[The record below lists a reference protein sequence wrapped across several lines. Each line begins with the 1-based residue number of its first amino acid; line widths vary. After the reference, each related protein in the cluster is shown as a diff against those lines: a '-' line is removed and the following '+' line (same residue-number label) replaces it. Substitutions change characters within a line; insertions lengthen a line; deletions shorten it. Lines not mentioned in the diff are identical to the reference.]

1 MTLSTRIAALT
12 KADRE
17 IDGAIAD
24 LLGWWPKGYT
34 RHCIHGS
41 DRRYKATRGHL
52 VSTEYLDC
60 PNYTANIMHVLEECD
75 KRGLFYGGTN
85 DGEAWGAEFNVW
97 NSGYDC
103 DGVQRTDRNITL
115 AACEALVRAVENN
128 TNDA

>member
-1 MTLSTRIAALT
+1 MKLSTRIAALT
-12 KADRE
+12 KGDRQ
-17 IDGAIAD
+17 IDAEIAD
-24 LLGWWPKGYT
+24 LLGWWPESYRDKRDAGKYQ
-34 RHCIHGS
+34 RFDMARCGVL
-41 DRRYKATRGHL
+41 R
-52 VSTEYLDC
+52 C
-60 PNYTANIMHVLEECD
+60 PNYTANIMHVFEECD
-75 KRGLFYGGTN
+75 KRGWFYGGTN